1 MNNYPKLKIPIKQE
15 NNKPI
20 NVADLRTCSEDF
32 AEAETP
38 EKITEN
44 MRVATKN
51 VHFLPE
57 MLSISQA
64 VERTNLSYEY
74 LRYLCYSGKVNHI
87 KCGRKYMI
95 DSGSLAEYIKR
106 GGLDQ

>member
-15 NNKPI
+15 NNKPVT
-20 NVADLRTCSEDF
+20 VADLRTCPGEL

-38 EKITEN
+38 EMMKGNERNTNI
-44 MRVATKN
+44 
-51 VHFLPE
+51 LPE

-74 LRYLCYSGKVNHI
+74 LRFLCYSGKVNHI